1 MDRSKANGGV
11 RVHPDIEYA
20 SHPGLSLIGDLY
32 LPPDPSTRY
41 PVLVA
46 VHGGGWQGGDRKSFA
61 QWGTYLAQRGY
72 ALFAIKYRLVRKGVK
87 AYPDA
92 IDDVHAAIRF
102 VRAEA
107 DRLEIDPQ
115 RIGLLGTSAGA
126 HLAALAALTNR
137 EEEPDAVIKLVVASS
152 GIYDMKAQWDHEL
165 VARPHNNLVEKF
177 LGVSPMENLR
187 LYFETSPASHATIGN
202 NQVAFLLGYG
212 LQDDVV
218 PPSQSTTFL
227 LALNQAGFYARSFVA
242 PEAGHFWLSEP
253 IDEMYGATARFAP
266 ILLRFLAERL

>member
-1 MDRSKANGGV
+1 MMTNEINGGV
-11 RVHPDIEYA
+11 RIQTDIEYA
-20 SHPGLSLIGDLY
+20 SHPGLSLVGDLY
-32 LPPDPSTRY
+32 MPPEPHTRY

-72 ALFAIKYRLVRKGVK
+72 ALFAIKYRLVRKGAK

-92 IDDVHAAIRF
+92 ADDVREAIRF
-102 VRAEA
+102 VRAKA
-107 DRLEIDPQ
+107 DILGIDPQ
-115 RIGLLGTSAGA
+115 RVGLLGTSAGA
-126 HLAALAALTNR
+126 HLAALTALAGR
-137 EEEPDAVIKLVVASS
+137 EKDPGAVKLVVASS

-165 VARPHNNLVEKF
+165 IARPRNNLVEKF
-177 LGVSPMENLR
+177 LGVSPMEDR
-187 LYFETSPASHATIGN
+187 GLYFETSPISHATIGN

-218 PPSQSTTFL
+218 PSSQSTAFL
-227 LALNQAGFYARSFVA
+227 LALNQAGFYARSVVA

-253 IDEMYGATARFAP
+253 IEESHSAASRFAP
-266 ILLRFLAERL
+266 MLLRFLAERL